1 MKGII
6 IKPTTKEK
14 PITHRYGRLLAFYCD
29 KCGSH
34 LSSCYENDVKNGG
47 GVAKDFHYCMK
58 CGNAVDFGEYYYQEK
73 GMKDNNYLDE
83 EIEFKE

>member
-14 PITHRYGRLLAFYCD
+14 PITHNYGRLLVFYCD
-29 KCGSH
+29 KCGNQ
-34 LSSCYENDVKNGG
+34 LTALYENDIKNAGG
-47 GVAKDFHYCMK
+47 IWEDWHYCSK
-58 CGNAVDFGEYYYQEK
+58 CGNNLDFGEYYHNK
-73 GMKDNNYLDE
+73 KKIIDDNFFDE